1 MNYDKIILELLS
13 RVQILEEQ
21 MAEVKSELANRYD
34 EHEDDDEEDVARQ
47 GEVTRSQAR
56 EKAIKIIQSKFPD
69 YLVEKASRK
78 EGSGIK
84 VIKPDIDSK
93 RAIFIKF
100 FHSKTYEHRTG
111 AFEHAWHT
119 VNLNDIIGTYIDYC
133 MFSVLDKNGNWNFLI
148 YEPDEL
154 GLYNEQNRSAKSELL
169 HLYFVIEDG
178 KAKEVRENTV
188 DVTDHLNNWDVLR

>member
-1 MNYDKIILELLS
+1 VNYDKIILELLS
-13 RVQILEEQ
+13 RVQTLEEQ

-47 GEVTRSQAR
+47 DEVTRSQAR

>member
-13 RVQILEEQ
+13 RVQTLEEQ

-34 EHEDDDEEDVARQ
+34 EHEDDDEDVARQ
-47 GEVTRSQAR
+47 DEVTRSQAR

-93 RAIFIKF
+93 RTIFIKF

-154 GLYNEQNRSAKSELL
+154 GMYNEQNRSAKSELL